1 MRDAGCGSA
10 LPRPPCARPAADH
23 RSTRL
28 RRVSRALSRLRS
40 RAPADGK
47 GVRRAVLRGEGKGRA
62 LLLAVPNTHFG
73 LAWAALCAG
82 FAIHVADEALTDF
95 LSVYNPAVRAIR
107 ARFPFL
113 PLPTFTFRVW
123 LTGLVL
129 AVGVLASLTPFAIRG
144 APWMRPIAYAFGIV
158 MAGHGL
164 RPPVGAGFMRE
175 AAPAGYP
182 GPLLRAPGLYLGA
195 AACHPSVRGAA

>member
-47 GVRRAVLRGEGKGRA
+47 GVRRAVFRGERKGRA
-62 LLLAVPNTHFG
+62 LLLAAPTTHFG

-82 FAIHVADEALTDF
+82 FASHVADEALTDF

-158 MAGHGL
+158 MAGNG
-164 RPPVGAGFMRE
+164 P
-175 AAPAGYP
+175 GYP
-182 GPLLRAPGLYLGA
+182 ARAGSLTEGNPRGDSGPRLRAPATSLL
-195 AACHPSVRGAA
+195 R

>member
-1 MRDAGCGSA
+1 MRDAGCGPA

-28 RRVSRALSRLRS
+28 RCVARALSARRA

-47 GVRRAVLRGEGKGRA
+47 GVRRAVLRGEGKGCA
-62 LLLAVPNTHFG
+62 LLLAAPNTHFG

-95 LSVYNPAVRAIR
+95 LSVYNPMVRAIR

-129 AVGVLASLTPFAIRG
+129 AVVVLASLSPFAFWDAG
-144 APWMRPIAYAFGIV
+144 WMRPIAYAFGIV
-158 MAGHGL
+158 MTGNGLLHLAGS
-164 RPPVGAGFMRE
+164 VYMRK
-175 AAPAGYP
+175 AM
-182 GPLLRAPGLYLGA
+182 PGLYSAPLLLA
-195 AACHPSVRGAA
+195 AALYLLASVP